1 MEEAAI
7 VPIIVIPTIFI
18 GLPWIIFH
26 YITKWKS
33 MATISQEDEKLLDDL
48 FDLAR
53 RLEDRVIT
61 IERIIA
67 ADKPDWKNRL

>member
-1 MEEAAI
+1 MEEI
-7 VPIIVIPTIFI
+7 FVPLIAMGTLFVAF
-18 GLPWIIFH
+18 PWIIFH

-61 IERIIA
+61 VERIIA
-67 ADKPDWKNRL
+67 ADKPDWKNRI

>member
-1 MEEAAI
+1 MEAI
-7 VPIIVIPTIFI
+7 FVPLIAMGTLFVAF
-18 GLPWIIFH
+18 PWLIFH

-33 MATISQEDEKLLDDL
+33 MATITEEDEDL
-48 FDLAR
+48 FDELYDLAR
-53 RLEDRVIT
+53 KLEDRVIT